1 MTVPFPPPDQ
11 QGNDEEI
18 TESIEA
24 GQALQS
30 GEQATAEEQ
39 VSDKIQLPPEA
50 QGETNGGPL
59 GCCLGV
65 TVGLLLSLTIA
76 IMSRLY
82 ADPLA
87 QMFQGNLSISV
98 RIVMTIFAIVGAV
111 ICGYIGW
118 KIGKRVYREYELSP
132 RQQKKLAHLEQK
144 YQHRQRKDTSSIG
157 R

>member
-11 QGNDEEI
+11 QGDDEEI
-18 TESIEA
+18 ADNLEA
-24 GQALQS
+24 GQELQS
-30 GEQATAEEQ
+30 GEEATAEDQ
-39 VSDKIQLPPEA
+39 ASDKIQLPPEA

-76 IMSRLY
+76 VMSRLY

-144 YQHRQRKDTSSIG
+144 YQKRQRKGTSSIG

>member
-1 MTVPFPPPDQ
+1 MTVPFPPPGQ
-11 QGNDEEI
+11 QGDDEEI
-18 TESIEA
+18 ADSLEA
-24 GQALQS
+24 GQEPQS

-39 VSDKIQLPPEA
+39 DSDEIQLPPEA

-76 IMSRLY
+76 VLSRLY

-87 QMFQGNLSISV
+87 QVFHGSLSISV
-98 RIVMTIFAIVGAV
+98 RIVMVIFAIVAAV
-111 ICGYIGW
+111 LCGYIGW

-132 RQQKKLAHLEQK
+132 RQQQKLAHLEQK
-144 YQHRQRKDTSSIG
+144 YQQRQAQRH
-157 R
+157 